1 MTWTGPWR
9 VVSTEQQHVYGV
21 QNIVSGEVRAVHVAR
36 LRFYADAALAIT
48 AELKEVF
55 QHAFTQGEFEMAA
68 IVDMSP
74 AEDGP
79 GFDVEVE
86 WVGFGQEEN
95 TWEALSKI
103 WDSAP
108 AFVKSELRKLGL
120 SRVVKLQL
128 KRQYGIVL

>member
-1 MTWTGPWR
+1 M
-9 VVSTEQQHVYGV
+9 
-21 QNIVSGEVRAVHVAR
+21 
-36 LRFYADAALAIT
+36 
-48 AELKEVF
+48 F